1 MWKQRKQCIWKGLG
15 SGQTWNRSQQKLTKL
30 ADEQGSSLSL
40 CAEAFRSCLS
50 APPNLI
56 KLLKGAH
63 CLDVNTWQFGSVEC
77 ELPDRC
83 SLLALLFIF
92 AFSAI
97 LQIPNIIL
105 SSLSQ
110 YFCSCLLCIWKL
122 GGMSLYHLVCSG
134 TWVSADLPNVWF
146 LFCFEGLPSRS
157 TFFPPLPAKQLM
169 QLCRLLT
176 GPLEQLNRFILL
188 SVNLASMQTGR
199 KAAFECLALYQSRL

>member
-77 ELPDRC
+77 ELPGRC
-83 SLLALLFIF
+83 SWLALLFIF

-122 GGMSLYHLVCSG
+122 GVCLSITLYVQGHGLVLTYQMSGFYFALRDYLHVPPSSLPYQPNSWCN
-134 TWVSADLPNVWF
+134 SADFWQAPWAVKQVHF
-146 LFCFEGLPSRS
+146 AFCKSCQRADRKEGSFWMS
-157 TFFPPLPAKQLM
+157 CT
-169 QLCRLLT
+169 
-176 GPLEQLNRFILL
+176 L
-188 SVNLASMQTGR
+188 S
-199 KAAFECLALYQSRL
+199 E